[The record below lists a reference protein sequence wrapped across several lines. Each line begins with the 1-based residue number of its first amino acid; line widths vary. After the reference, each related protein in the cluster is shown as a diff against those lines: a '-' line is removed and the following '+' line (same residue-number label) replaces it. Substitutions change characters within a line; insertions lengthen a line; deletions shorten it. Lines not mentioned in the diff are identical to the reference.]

1 MFVVVVFFMAPFS
14 QELEPPQ
21 NPGRFNPDW
30 MGSHVYRD
38 TAGYYDTLRP
48 SKQVPGWA
56 YNSARNT
63 EYDPASPPTWGKP
76 TCKE

>member
-1 MFVVVVFFMAPFS
+1 
-14 QELEPPQ
+14 
-21 NPGRFNPDW
+21 